1 MGNEKT
7 KCVIKNI
14 DMEKLTQQAEFIA
27 GLAQVFSIYSES
39 QSDKYL
45 SYALEALCRR
55 AIKHLDY
62 CNTLSDK
69 LESYRKIDIN
79 SVSE

>member
-1 MGNEKT
+1 
-7 KCVIKNI
+7 
-14 DMEKLTQQAEFIA
+14 MEKSQNHIRVIEMEKVTQQAEFIA

-45 SYALEALCRR
+45 SYAIEVLCRR

-62 CNTLSDK
+62 CNILSDK
-69 LESYRKIDIN
+69 LNSCRKMDTN
-79 SVSE
+79 SVSK